1 MAPRAPNYA
10 QDRLQRERAQTAKH
24 AEKAERRAE
33 ESAKRKAQ
41 KDAEPGKPDDDK
53 A

>member
-1 MAPRAPNYA
+1 MAPRPPNYA
-10 QDRLQRERAQTAKH
+10 QDRLQRERAQAAKN

-41 KDAEPGKPDDDK
+41 KEGEPDK
-53 A
+53 TPGGE